1 MSGLRPIARLKADN
15 TLEATYYY
23 GEKPNVPEAMD
34 KGGKTYR
41 IVSDQL
47 GSVRLVIDSQSGE
60 VAQQIDYDVWGKVI
74 NDTNPGF
81 QPFGF
86 AGGLYDQDTG
96 LTRFGFRDY
105 DAETGRWTAKDPIL
119 FNGGD
124 SNLWGYAFNDPVNLI
139 DPAGLWG
146 KEAHSYFID
155 SYFGGKL
162 SPDAIAAIKRG
173 SEYADS
179 AIYQFGYDY
188 MHAMRSSDES
198 VSDAK
203 RKACEYF
210 KSRMKASQFYFSIG
224 MEEAAYAS
232 LGMALHPVMDSTSP
246 VHAWGVFRYRRKD
259 ITSHGDSSSSL
270 ENLSVAQQLF
280 HTVNTYLAID
290 EALNGGPDFCECQ

>member
-81 QPFGF
+81 QPFAF
-86 AGGLYDQDTG
+86 AGGLYDSDTG

-119 FNGGD
+119 FNGWD
-124 SNLWGYAFNDPVNLI
+124 SNLYGFVQQDPVNWI
-139 DPAGLWG
+139 DPWGLVQVKPG
-146 KEAHSYFID
+146 S
-155 SYFGGKL
+155 GM
-162 SPDAIAAIKRG
+162 SPDDPRIARVTRQLEGLQRMLKKFAGACPTEGNQLLSLFNEWTVIVSGTESKDSVLDGQSAAETNGKTKTTIVYSNATLTPRLWVHEIYHLMPRNVELLERDSTRSIVAAIPWAERSWEKP
-173 SEYADS
+173 
-179 AIYQFGYDY
+179 AIKFED
-188 MHAMRSSDES
+188 RIRDL
-198 VSDAK
+198 D
-203 RKACEYF
+203 C
-210 KSRMKASQFYFSIG
+210 
-224 MEEAAYAS
+224 
-232 LGMALHPVMDSTSP
+232 T
-246 VHAWGVFRYRRKD
+246 
-259 ITSHGDSSSSL
+259 
-270 ENLSVAQQLF
+270 
-280 HTVNTYLAID
+280 
-290 EALNGGPDFCECQ
+290 CQDN